1 MGEVVLVRHGQASF
15 GAEDYDK
22 LSELGHQQAGWL
34 GEYFNAHDMVFDH
47 IVRGALRRHRETAEG
62 IVTAMGAGI
71 GAGDVGEDARFDEFH
86 YDPLQEEYLR
96 ETGTDAPTSRAS
108 FLAMFPELF
117 AQWEDGLLRGSGE
130 SYGAFAGRVW
140 AALDAVVAADRRV
153 LVVTSGGVI
162 GAVMRRVL
170 RLDARAAA
178 DLTLNIHNA
187 SVHRLNYEEG
197 QLRLSLFN
205 ASPHLDPAE
214 RAHARTYV

>member
-15 GAEDYDK
+15 GADDYDK
-22 LSELGHQQAGWL
+22 LSDLGHQQAAWL
-34 GEYFNAHDMVFDH
+34 GDYFDAHGMAFDR
-47 IVRGALRRHRETAEG
+47 ILRGALRRHRETADG
-62 IVTAMGAGI
+62 IVASLAAG
-71 GAGDVGEDARFDEFH
+71 GTVEEDPRFDEFH

-96 ETGTDAPTSRAS
+96 ATGTDAPESRAS

-117 AQWEDGLLRGSGE
+117 VQWEDGLLRGSGE
-130 SYGAFAGRVW
+130 SYGAFTGRVW
-140 AALDAVVAADRRV
+140 AGLDEIVRPDSRI

-162 GAVMRRVL
+162 GAALRRVL

-197 QLRLSLFN
+197 KLRLSLFN
-205 ASPHLDPAE
+205 ASPHLDPKE